1 MERIGAEH
9 ATALTQCLR
18 ARYQEISRLHA
29 DRPTEQ
35 NWHDLLALL
44 RLTDALGLDCEELY
58 HGADAGAQTAPV
70 GGKA

>member
-1 MERIGAEH
+1 MLFRS
-9 ATALTQCLR
+9 
-18 ARYQEISRLHA
+18 ISRLHA

-58 HGADAGAQTAPV
+58 HGADASAEAAPV